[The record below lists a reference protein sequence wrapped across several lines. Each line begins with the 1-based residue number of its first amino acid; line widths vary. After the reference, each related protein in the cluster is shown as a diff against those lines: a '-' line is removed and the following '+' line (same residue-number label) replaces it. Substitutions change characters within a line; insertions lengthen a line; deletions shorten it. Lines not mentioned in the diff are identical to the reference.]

1 MIADSE
7 NVLYNNPVNI
17 KYTWKREG
25 MAGRWNDWLVVLA
38 RHFKM
43 ILVLLT
49 KIHQIL
55 ITLKSLDK
63 GEILSNTRSIR

>member
-17 KYTWKREG
+17 KYTWKRED
-25 MAGRWNDWLVVLA
+25 MAGTWNGWLVISA

-43 ILVLLT
+43 VLVLLT

-55 ITLKSLDK
+55 APLKSLDK
-63 GEILSNTRSIR
+63 GEILSNIRSI